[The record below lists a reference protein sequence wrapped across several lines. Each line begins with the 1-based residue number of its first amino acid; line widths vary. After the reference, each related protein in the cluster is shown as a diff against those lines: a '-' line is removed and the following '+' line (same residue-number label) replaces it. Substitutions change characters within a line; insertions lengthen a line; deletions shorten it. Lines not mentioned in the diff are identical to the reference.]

1 MTDGIDDAMDRLLDD
16 WGWWARAR
24 NGSGYRCRSIE
35 GRYMPE
41 RVPGDED
48 RNPRRVVDEQAC
60 LEVER
65 VVCAPGFPVI
75 ARLMLKCWYV
85 LRISREKITGKAGI
99 PRAGFHVELAR
110 SVTMLKNNLDK
121 KILLSIIAATNP
133 TDRDDFPAY
142 GGVRTTRETQA
153 RLA

>member
-1 MTDGIDDAMDRLLDD
+1 MIDVSMDRLLDD

-35 GRYMPE
+35 GRYMPK
-41 RVPGDED
+41 RVPGDEA
-48 RNPRRVVDEQAC
+48 RNPRREVDEQAC
-60 LEVER
+60 LAVER
-65 VVCAPGFPVI
+65 AVCAPGFPI
-75 ARLMLKCWYV
+75 MARLLLKGWYV
-85 LRISREKITGKAGI
+85 LRISREKIAGKAGI
-99 PRAGFHVELAR
+99 PRAGFDTELAR

-121 KILLSIIAATNP
+121 KILIPIIAATNP
-133 TDRDDFPAY
+133 TDRDDYLAY